1 MSVAHCLPLPSSD
14 PRIRWIVVVIL
25 VLVASGSSRVSELL
39 GLAAS
44 AVAVLG
50 LYPSRKSPDTAT

>member
-1 MSVAHCLPLPSSD
+1 MSVAHCLPVPSSALA
-14 PRIRWIVVVIL
+14 IRWVVVVIL
-25 VLVASGSSRVSELL
+25 VLVASGSSRASELL

-50 LYPSRKSPDTAT
+50 LYPSRQRPDTAA